1 MTRALLAHRLLVIMA
16 AGGVAAG
23 GFVAWTL
30 LPIDAFPDVTNVQ
43 VMILTPA
50 PGLAAVD
57 VEERV
62 SFPIE
67 LAMRGLPKVRQVR
80 SLSRAELSQVVIV
93 FEDGADTYWTRQVV
107 FERLEVAR
115 ANLPPGLE
123 PELGPISTGLGEI
136 FQYTLESDR
145 HDLMELRSL
154 QDWLVA
160 PRLKPL
166 AGVNEV
172 NSFGG

>member
-1 MTRALLAHRLLVIMA
+1 MY
-16 AGGVAAG
+16 
-23 GFVAWTL
+23 
-30 LPIDAFPDVTNVQ
+30 
-43 VMILTPA
+43 
-50 PGLAAVD
+50 
-57 VEERV
+57 
-62 SFPIE
+62 
-67 LAMRGLPKVRQVR
+67 KRQ
-80 SLSRAELSQVVIV
+80 
-93 FEDGADTYWTRQVV
+93 RQVV

-172 NSFGG
+172 NSFGGAVKQYQVLLDPAKLPKYGVGLLRDIPDIERIVLKDAGGTPCLLYTSPSPRDRTRTRMPSHA

>member
-1 MTRALLAHRLLVIMA
+1 MIERMTRALLAHRLLVIMA

-123 PELGPISTGLGEI
+123 PELGPVWARSSSTRWRATGTISWSSGVCRTGWW
-136 FQYTLESDR
+136 R
-145 HDLMELRSL
+145 R
-154 QDWLVA
+154 A
-160 PRLKPL
+160 
-166 AGVNEV
+166 
-172 NSFGG
+172 